1 MAEDNEQNVELDVS
15 NSQETE
21 VEVNEDLTSKDDD
34 RSGGSDDQFE
44 KAETATQK
52 RIDRLTKKMR
62 EAERREQEAIK
73 YAQAVQGE
81 SNNLKQRMTSLDT
94 NYVTEYTNRVNTQ
107 MQQAEAALTRAIEIG
122 DSRATVEAQ
131 RALTGLAIQ
140 QDRANQAKAQSQRQQ
155 QQAFFYNTTRS

>member
-52 RIDRLTKKMR
+52 HLSPPASTILRGSPLRHPL
-62 EAERREQEAIK
+62 E
-73 YAQAVQGE
+73 
-81 SNNLKQRMTSLDT
+81 
-94 NYVTEYTNRVNTQ
+94 
-107 MQQAEAALTRAIEIG
+107 
-122 DSRATVEAQ
+122 
-131 RALTGLAIQ
+131 
-140 QDRANQAKAQSQRQQ
+140 
-155 QQAFFYNTTRS
+155 

>member
-1 MAEDNEQNVELDVS
+1 MADDNEQNVELDVS
-15 NSQETE
+15 NAQETE
-21 VEVNEDLTSKDDD
+21 VEVNEDLTSRDDD

-81 SNNLKQRMTSLDT
+81 SNNLKQRMTNLDT
-94 NYVTEYTNRVNTQ
+94 NYVTE
-107 MQQAEAALTRAIEIG
+107 
-122 DSRATVEAQ
+122 
-131 RALTGLAIQ
+131 
-140 QDRANQAKAQSQRQQ
+140 
-155 QQAFFYNTTRS
+155 

>member
-1 MAEDNEQNVELDVS
+1 MADDNEQNVELDVS
-15 NSQETE
+15 NAQETE

-131 RALTGLAIQ
+131 RALT
-140 QDRANQAKAQSQRQQ
+140 S
-155 QQAFFYNTTRS
+155 